1 MDDSS
6 HPFEFYDFCILITNI
21 FAVMKIGVIGS
32 GSWGTALVKILTDN
46 GCHVT
51 WCVRSLRM
59 ADHIRTR
66 HHNPKYLSSIYFSN
80 TNLEVVDKPEDV
92 YTNADAILIAVPSA
106 YVDDYISPFLETIAK
121 GKVIISATKGI
132 LPQYNLLLNQHLKE
146 KIHFDCDNYVAIM
159 GPCHAEEVAAER
171 LSYLTFAGTNAKLTK
186 EISSLFATSYIN
198 TVVSSDVDGVQ
209 YAAVLKNVYAIGT
222 GIAHGLGYGDNFQS
236 VFVANAAG
244 EMKKFLKSSSKIS
257 ASINYAASVYLG
269 DLLVTCYSLFSRN
282 RSFGNMIGKGYS
294 VESAKLTM
302 QMVAEGY
309 PAAKSIHELS
319 ISCAAHTPIATG
331 IYDIL
336 WGKKDAATVFSELE
350 KSLI

>member
-1 MDDSS
+1 MGDSS
-6 HPFEFYDFCILITNI
+6 RHFFYVFRMLISNI
-21 FAVMKIGVIGS
+21 FVTMKIGVIGS

-46 GCHVT
+46 NCHVT
-51 WCVRSLRM
+51 WCVRSDRM
-59 ADHIRTR
+59 ANHIRTR
-66 HHNPKYLSSIYFSN
+66 HHNPKYLSSVYFSDAF
-80 TNLEVVDKPEDV
+80 LSVVYQPEEVYSNCDIVV
-92 YTNADAILIAVPSA
+92 IAVPSA
-106 YVDDYISPFLETIAK
+106 YVEEYINPFLSNIGK
-121 GKVIISATKGI
+121 GKIIVSATKGI
-132 LPQYNLLLNQHLKE
+132 LPQQNLLLNQLLIE
-146 KIHFDCDNYVAIM
+146 QIGFDANNYVAIM

-171 LSYLTFAGTNAKLTK
+171 LSYLTFAGSNEEVTK
-186 EISSLFATSYIN
+186 QIASYFSTPYLN

-244 EMKKFLKSSSKIS
+244 EMKKFLKAANNTTVSV
-257 ASINYAASVYLG
+257 NYAASVYLG

-294 VESAKLTM
+294 VEAAKLAM

-319 ISCAAHTPIATG
+319 INCAAHTPIASG
-331 IYDIL
+331 IYQIL
-336 WGKKDAATVFSELE
+336 WEKKDAAAVFADLE
-350 KSLI
+350 KVLI